1 MSAKVLKYSLDEV
14 NNIIFQGFD
23 YSLPEATL
31 KIISELSLQVGSP
44 DYVKTPVFQKR
55 ENLIKSEKDNTLFK
69 KKKGRAVEITSD
81 EDWNTI
87 RNFKSIK
94 IEEKTGIDIHIDNIR
109 IYLNKLTDKNY
120 SEISCKIID
129 VIDKLIEDNND
140 NADLLR
146 ISSIIFDIAS
156 TNRFYSKVYADL
168 YSELSV
174 KYEIMKSIFQ
184 ENLDKFTELFD
195 TIEYVDPGVNYDK
208 FCQNNKSNEK
218 RKALCCFYINLM
230 INGMI
235 SKSTIMLITRNL
247 LEKITI
253 FINQEDKKNEVEEIT
268 ENIALLYKKEMYKDN
283 ITDSYPLIDG
293 NNINEIIYKI
303 SNSKIKDYKSL
314 TNKSLFKFMDMID
327 M

>member
-1 MSAKVLKYSLDEV
+1 MTAKILKYTLDEV
-14 NNIIFQGFD
+14 NDIIFQGFD
-23 YSLPEATL
+23 YSLSEATL

-55 ENLIKSEKDNTLFK
+55 ENPIKSEKDTTLFK
-69 KKKGRAVEITSD
+69 KKKGRATEITSD

-87 RNFKSIK
+87 RNFQSTK
-94 IEEKTGIDIHIDNIR
+94 IEEKSGIDVHIDNIR

-120 SEISCKIID
+120 SDISSKIID
-129 VIDKLIEDNND
+129 VIDKLIVENIDSD
-140 NADLLR
+140 DLLR
-146 ISSIIFDIAS
+146 VSSIIFDIAS
-156 TNRFYSKVYADL
+156 TNRFYSKIYADL

-184 ENLDKFTELFD
+184 ENLDKFAELFD

-218 RKALCCFYINLM
+218 RKALCCFYVNLM

-235 SKSTIMLITRNL
+235 SQSTIMLITRNL

-253 FINQEDKKNEVEEIT
+253 FLNQEDKKNEVEEIT
-268 ENIALLYKKEMYKDN
+268 ENIALLYKKDMYKEYKL
-283 ITDSYPLIDG
+283 DSYPLIDG
-293 NNINEIIYKI
+293 ETINDIIYKI
-303 SNSKIKDYKSL
+303 ANSKTKDYKSL